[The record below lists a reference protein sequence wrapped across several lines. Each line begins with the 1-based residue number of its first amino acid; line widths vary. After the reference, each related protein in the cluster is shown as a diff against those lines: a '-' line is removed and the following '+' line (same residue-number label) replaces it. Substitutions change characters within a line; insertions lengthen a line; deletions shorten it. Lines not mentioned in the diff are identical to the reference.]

1 MYARLTSLKN
11 ASGAPR
17 SCCII
22 ELCACSQPLPLCT
35 HSVPRVHVYT
45 RLPAM
50 ANVDEIRTRVGLEEF
65 AVTNVSSSH
74 EAKLMRSLPHLTSPS
89 LLLPCLLHCTGSRH

>member
-1 MYARLTSLKN
+1 
-11 ASGAPR
+11 
-17 SCCII
+17 
-22 ELCACSQPLPLCT
+22 
-35 HSVPRVHVYT
+35 
-45 RLPAM
+45 M

-89 LLLPCLLHCTGSRH
+89 SSFLASCTVQAHGTDFPGNYPGYDDAWDLDKFKQVMRTKGMAQ